1 MKKLIVYILVCFVL
15 LSGCN
20 AAKDILENKA
30 DALEETIEQKF
41 NEAANALQNANPI
54 TGNYTPVAP
63 STLISPEEAQQ
74 IALDHAKL
82 SADEVLGI
90 HTVVQ
95 IDNGR
100 QEYEVTFRSGH
111 LEYEYE
117 IDAVTGTVLSVEID
131 D

>member
-1 MKKLIVYILVCFVL
+1 MKKQIIFILVGMML
-15 LSGCN
+15 LSGCGT
-20 AAKDILENKA
+20 AE
-30 DALEETIEQKF
+30 DAIESKVDTLEETLEQKV
-41 NEAANALQNANPI
+41 NEAANALRSPELE
-54 TGNYTPVAP
+54 GENYTPVDP
-63 STLISPEEAQQ
+63 SSLISPEEAQQ

-82 SADEVLGI
+82 SAEDVTDI
-90 HTVVQ
+90 HTVTE

-117 IDAVTGTVLSVEID
+117 IDAATGKILSVDTD